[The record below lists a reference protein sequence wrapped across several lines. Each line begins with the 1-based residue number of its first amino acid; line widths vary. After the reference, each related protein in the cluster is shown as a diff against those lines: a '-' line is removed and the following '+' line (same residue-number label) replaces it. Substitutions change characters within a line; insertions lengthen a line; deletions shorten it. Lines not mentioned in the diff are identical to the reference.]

1 MKALIVAIVAFCAR
15 RPWIVLFAAIVITF
29 AASSYFAQHFAINTD
44 INQLISS
51 KLPWR
56 QRELAFAKAFPG
68 QEATILAVID
78 APTPELAESAGDR
91 LTKALSARRDVI
103 DGVRQLNGGPF
114 FRRNGLLFQ
123 PEAEL
128 RDNLEQLSK
137 SSALLGPLA
146 SDPSLRGIM
155 SAISLG
161 LRGVQARRI
170 TLNSLAPQFDSFSNT
185 VDDVLANRPASFS
198 WRSLL
203 SGQAPSKR
211 ETRQL
216 IEISPI
222 LDFNDLEPGSKATEA
237 IRSTVADLHL
247 PQEGVLVRLTGP
259 VRIADEEF
267 GTLKEDA
274 ALNGAIT
281 VGAVLVILWLAL
293 HSGRIIFAV
302 FVSLIVGLAVTAAL
316 GLAMAGSFNPISV
329 AFFVLFVGIGV
340 DFGLQ
345 FSVGYRAERHEREEL
360 APALVA
366 TARHTGGRLA
376 LAAMA
381 TAAGFLSFTPTAYK
395 GLSELGEVAGV
406 GMLIAFVT
414 SITVLPALLKLLN
427 PPAEPHPLGYA
438 ALAPLDRFLERHRM
452 AVLVATLCV
461 VIAGLP
467 LLYWLRFDF
476 NPMNLRSPNVES
488 VATYLDLRKDPESS
502 GRTVE
507 ILAPSLDNANALA
520 KKLSALPEVSQTITL
535 SSFVPEDQD
544 KKLAMISQ
552 ASSSLSN
559 VLNPQQIRPAPTDQ
573 ENVASVQ
580 STADL
585 LKSVAQR
592 REGPGAVAAQRL
604 SAALANLAKASP
616 ETRAKAEAALVTP
629 LKITLDNLR
638 QSLNPQRVTLATLP
652 PDLVADWK
660 NPDGRARVSVAP
672 RGDSNDNEILKRFVD
687 AVVKEAPEATG
698 EAVSI
703 QKAGDAIVDAF
714 IQAALL
720 ALISIALLLW
730 VFLRRLSD
738 VALTLFPLLLAAAVT
753 LEVCVIIGLPLNF
766 ANIIALPLLLGVGVA
781 FKIYYI
787 VAWREGRSGL
797 LASPLTR
804 AVFFSG
810 LTTAVAFGSLWLSN
824 HPGTSSMGKLL
835 ALSLVSTMAA
845 AVLFQPLLMGPPRNK
860 PKKQELDQDARP
872 HGNILLDPTE
882 HF

>member
-1 MKALIVAIVAFCAR
+1 MKALIVAIVNFCAR
-15 RPWIVLFAAIVITF
+15 RPWTVLIVAAAVTVV
-29 AASSYFAQHFAINTD
+29 ASSYFAQHFAINTD

-56 QRELAFAKAFPG
+56 QRELAFTKAFPG
-68 QEATILAVID
+68 QEATILAVAD
-78 APTPELAESAGDR
+78 APTPELAQSAGDR
-91 LTKALSARRDVI
+91 LTKALSARTDVI
-103 DGVRQLNGGPF
+103 RGARQLNGGAF
-114 FRRNGLLFQ
+114 FRRNALLFLS
-123 PEAEL
+123 EAEL
-128 RDNLEQLSK
+128 KDNLDQLSK
-137 SSALLGPLA
+137 SAGLLGPLA
-146 SDPSLRGIM
+146 SDPSLRGVM
-155 SAISLG
+155 TAITLG

-170 TLNSLAPQFDSFSNT
+170 TLNSLGPQLDSFADTIESI
-185 VDDVLANRPASFS
+185 LADRTAYFS
-198 WRSLL
+198 WRAFFT
-203 SGQAPSKR
+203 GEAPTKR
-211 ETRQL
+211 ETRKL

-237 IRSTVADLHL
+237 IRRTVSDLEL
-247 PQEGVLVRLTGP
+247 PEEGVTVRLTGP

-267 GTLKEDA
+267 GTLKDDA

-281 VGAVLVILWLAL
+281 VGAVLFILWLAL
-293 HSGRIIFAV
+293 HSARIIFAV
-302 FVSLIVGLAVTAAL
+302 FVSLFVGLAVTAAL

-345 FSVGYRAERHEREEL
+345 FSVGYRAERHERKDL
-360 APALVA
+360 FRALVA
-366 TARHTGGRLA
+366 TARNTGGRLA

-381 TAAGFLSFTPTAYK
+381 TAAGFLSFTPTAYR
-395 GLSELGEVAGV
+395 GLSELGEIAGA

-414 SITVLPALLKLLN
+414 SITVLPAMLRLLN

-452 AVLVATLCV
+452 MVLVTTLCV

-476 NPMNLRSPNVES
+476 NPMNLRSPSVES
-488 VATYLDLRKDPESS
+488 VATYLDLRKDPETS

-507 ILAPSLDNANALA
+507 ILAPSLEQANVLA
-520 KKLSALPEVSQTITL
+520 QKLSALPEVSQAMTL

-544 KKLAMISQ
+544 QKLARIGQ
-552 ASSSLSN
+552 ASASLSS
-559 VLNPQQIRPAPTDQ
+559 VLNPQQVRPAPTDA
-573 ENVASVQ
+573 ENVASLQ
-580 STADL
+580 ATAGL
-585 LKSVAQR
+585 LNSVAQR

-604 SAALANLAKASP
+604 SRALAGLAQARP
-616 ETRAKAEAALVTP
+616 AMRAKAEAVLITP
-629 LKITLDNLR
+629 LKITLDTLR
-638 QSLNPQRVTLATLP
+638 QSLNPQRVTLDTLP

-660 NPDGRARVSVAP
+660 TSDGRARVSVSP
-672 RGDSNDNEILKRFVD
+672 RGDSENNEILKRFVD
-687 AVVKEAPEATG
+687 AVVKVAPDATG

-703 QKAGDAIVDAF
+703 QKAGEAIVDAF

-720 ALISIALLLW
+720 ALISIAILLW
-730 VFLRRLSD
+730 LFLRRLSD

-753 LEVCVIIGLPLNF
+753 LEICVIIGLPLNF

-810 LTTAVAFGSLWLSN
+810 MATAVAFGSLWLSN

-845 AVLFQPLLMGPPRNK
+845 AVLFQPLLMGPPR
-860 PKKQELDQDARP
+860 DAREKRKS
-872 HGNILLDPTE
+872 DQERTPTPE
-882 HF
+882 HTA